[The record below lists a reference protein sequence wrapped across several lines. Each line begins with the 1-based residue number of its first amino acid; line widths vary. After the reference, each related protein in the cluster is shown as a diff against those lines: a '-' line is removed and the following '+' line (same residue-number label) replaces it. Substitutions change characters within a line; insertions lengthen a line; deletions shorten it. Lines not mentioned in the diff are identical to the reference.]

1 MLGTLINVGAI
12 FVGGVLGLLFRKK
25 TPAAIGD
32 RIMQGFGIFTM
43 VIGISGAIV
52 GKNHLLYLFSIILG
66 AIIGESLK
74 LDKKL
79 EKFTHFL
86 EYKLT
91 KGDPTNEDFK
101 EGLIT
106 TTMIFCVGAM
116 SIIGPIKAVFEND
129 LSLLMIKSSLDGVT
143 AFIFASAFGFSVL
156 LSGIS
161 VLVYQGLVT
170 LGAFLLVDILS
181 PETISA
187 ISVMGSILII
197 GLGINLLKIKKL
209 NLVNL
214 LPAMFIPI
222 LYEPIQSLIGA
233 LKNYF

>member
-1 MLGTLINVGAI
+1 ME
-12 FVGGVLGLLFRKK
+12 
-25 TPAAIGD
+25 
-32 RIMQGFGIFTM
+32 GFGIFTL

-52 GKNHLLYLFSIILG
+52 GQNHLLYLFSIILG

-91 KGDPTNEDFK
+91 KGEKENDKFK
-101 EGLIT
+101 EGFIT
-106 TTMIFCVGAM
+106 TTMIFCIGAM

-129 LSLLMIKSSLDGVT
+129 LSILMIKVSLDGVT

-156 LSGIS
+156 FSGIS

-170 LGAFLLVDILS
+170 LGAFMLVDILS

-187 ISVMGSILII
+187 ISVMGSTYYWIR
-197 GLGINLLKIKKL
+197 N
-209 NLVNL
+209 
-214 LPAMFIPI
+214 
-222 LYEPIQSLIGA
+222 
-233 LKNYF
+233 